1 MASDPTRMC
10 ELLVGLDHV
19 DVLDVEVEGLEV
31 TITIETRQI
40 LVGCPSCGVLARS
53 KGRRSVRLA
62 DVNHGFRRVNVLWIK
77 RRWCWADSTGQR
89 NEFSEFLF
97 RHHITEC
104 LARTSVE
111 TPLDL
116 VEISRREF

>member
-1 MASDPTRMC
+1 MC

-77 RRWCWADSTGQR
+77 RRWCCPDAVTRIMDRGGPTDRSSALVDARPGCSLGHRAGRSLRQKRQR
-89 NEFSEFLF
+89 G
-97 RHHITEC
+97 R
-104 LARTSVE
+104 
-111 TPLDL
+111 
-116 VEISRREF
+116 